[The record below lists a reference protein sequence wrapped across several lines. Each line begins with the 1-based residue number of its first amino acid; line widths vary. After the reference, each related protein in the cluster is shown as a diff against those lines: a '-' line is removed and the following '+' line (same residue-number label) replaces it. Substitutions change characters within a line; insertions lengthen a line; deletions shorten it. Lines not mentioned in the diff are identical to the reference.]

1 MYILNNAIK
10 NLLRNKLRSSFS
22 VVVMLLMVLAILI
35 SSIINSN
42 VNVIKANYEKKFE
55 SEVQIKLDSKKLVQ
69 DNSGKSMIKYS
80 NLSVNDYLNFAKSK
94 YVKKVSF
101 IGNITAHFDDNKYN
115 SNDDRQIVDND
126 MRTKNYGI
134 IGYTEKN
141 ESFKHY
147 NLEKVKGRVFQK
159 DNECMVSKEFIDI
172 NKLKIG
178 DTISLLSDYSTNTKL
193 NLKIVGIY
201 KKKDT
206 KNVKDIEMVQDESIY
221 NSILTTYNTLV
232 EFEKK
237 IESEKPIIYT
247 NARFLLRDSNSRKD
261 FEKEIRDKGLSDIYK
276 VTIDEFAYSKLIAPM
291 QRLSNIAFTVTLGI
305 LILGSI
311 LLMINSIIA
320 IKKIKYYIGVLILI
334 GMPKFKIVQSFICE
348 SIIITLVCLILG
360 GGIVSI
366 SASKIS
372 NYVFKYQNQYNVI
385 HNVDLLNNREYKNID
400 INSDDIKQETKSLRD
415 KLIPNLIFKI
425 IIVAIILILL
435 TGIVAVYSTIVYK
448 PIQIIYDRN

>member
-10 NLLRNKLRSSFS
+10 NLLRNKLCNSFS
-22 VVVMLLMVLAILI
+22 TVVILLMVLAILI

-55 SEVQIKLDSKKLVQ
+55 SEVQIKLDAKKIVQ
-69 DNSGKSMIKYS
+69 SDSGESLIKYS

-101 IGNITAHFDDNKYN
+101 IGNITAHFDNKKYN
-115 SNDDRQIVDND
+115 SNDDRQILYDD
-126 MRTKNYGI
+126 MRAENCGI
-134 IGYTEKN
+134 MGYTEKN
-141 ESFKHY
+141 ESLKHY
-147 NLEKVKGRVFQK
+147 NLEKVKGRLFQK
-159 DNECMVSKEFIDI
+159 DNECMVSEEFIDI

-193 NLKIVGIY
+193 NLKIVGTY
-201 KKKDT
+201 KKKDN
-206 KNVKDIEMVQDESIY
+206 KNVNDIEIAQDESIY
-221 NSILTTYNTLV
+221 DNILTTYNTLV

-237 IESEKPIIYT
+237 IESENSIIYT
-247 NARFLLRDSNSRKD
+247 NARFLLIDSNSRKD
-261 FEKEIRDKGLSDIYK
+261 FEKEVRDKGLSDIYK
-276 VTIDEFAYSKLIAPM
+276 VTIDEFAYSKLITPM
-291 QRLSNIAFTVTLGI
+291 QHLSNIAFTVTLGI

-311 LLMINSIIA
+311 LLMINSIIS
-320 IKKIKYYIGVLILI
+320 IKKIKYYISVLILT

-348 SIIITLVCLILG
+348 SIMITLVCLILG

-366 SASKIS
+366 SASKLS
-372 NYVFKYQNQYNVI
+372 NYVFEYQNQYNVI

-400 INSDDIKQETKSLRD
+400 INSDDIKQEIKSLRD

-435 TGIVAVYSTIVYK
+435 TNIVAIYSTIVYK

>member
-1 MYILNNAIK
+1 MYILNNAVK
-10 NLLRNKLRSSFS
+10 NLLRNKLRNSFS
-22 VVVMLLMVLAILI
+22 IVVMLLMVLAILI

-55 SEVQIKLDSKKLVQ
+55 SEVQIKLDGKKLVQ
-69 DNSGKSMIKYS
+69 DDSGKSIIKYS

-94 YVKKVSF
+94 YVKKVSL
-101 IGNITAHFDDNKYN
+101 IGNITAHIDDNKYN
-115 SNDDRQIVDND
+115 SNDGRKIVYDD
-126 MRTKNYGI
+126 MMFKNYGI
-134 IGYTEKN
+134 IGHTEKN
-141 ESFKHY
+141 ESLKYY

-178 DTISLLSDYSTNTKL
+178 DTISLLSDYSTDIKL

-201 KKKDT
+201 KKKENSNT
-206 KNVKDIEMVQDESIY
+206 KDIEVTQEDSIY
-221 NSILTTYNTLV
+221 DNILTTYNTLV

-237 IESEKPIIYT
+237 VELENPIIYT
-247 NARFLLRDSNSRKD
+247 NARFLLKDSSSRKA
-261 FEKEIRDKGLSDIYK
+261 FEREVRDKGLSDIYK
-276 VTIDEFAYSKLIAPM
+276 VTIDEFAYSKLIEPM

-311 LLMINSIIA
+311 LLMINSITS

-348 SIIITLVCLILG
+348 SLIIILICIIFG

-366 SASKIS
+366 SASNIS
-372 NYVFKYQNQYNVI
+372 NYVFEYQNQYNAI

-400 INSDDIKQETKSLRD
+400 INNDTSKQEVKSLRD
-415 KLIPNLIFKI
+415 KLIPNIIFKTT
-425 IIVAIILILL
+425 IVAIMLIVL
-435 TGIVAVYSTIVYK
+435 TSIVAVYSTIVYR